1 MIGTCSAGRDQ
12 SSVSQEPESLPTNR
26 RPRRTTSRV
35 AGWLVAPLLVAGASL
50 AFPQTA
56 SPPPQCSDC
65 HDSSGILKQVG
76 ASVHDGMECL
86 DCHPVRA
93 QQPHPEDAP
102 DPHRGAICGT
112 CHTDEAATYT
122 SHGAGKV
129 GVNPDLPS
137 CVDCHG
143 GHHVLAP
150 DDRASSVNPANL
162 PDTCGRCHSN
172 LNLVRRYHLNQEA
185 VAVYHSS
192 IHGHLLGGKPAASC
206 IDCHGTDHDAH
217 RILGPAGA
225 QSTVNRLNIPATC
238 GTCHAKQKSAY
249 LEGIHGQLAMRGEDE
264 APVCIDCHGEHGI
277 IPPTDPDSP
286 VSPTKVAEET
296 CARCHD
302 SAVLNQRYGLPPNRL
317 TTYLDSYHGL
327 KSAAGD
333 TRVANCA
340 SCHGAHRILPA
351 SNPQS
356 RVNSA
361 NLRHTCGTC
370 HPGITQQL
378 ASIPIHKANGEGLIT
393 PAGKIVESIYKVAIV
408 IIIGSMILHWLID
421 YRRHLGDLLRS
432 EPQVVRMRTSEV
444 WQHTLLMVSFIVLGV
459 TGFALVYDTSWFA
472 ELFFG
477 WKGGFDLRGDIHRV
491 AAVVFIGT
499 AVWHLIFIA
508 RGRRGHQFLRD
519 MWPRLS
525 DVVHFWQRIQYNLR
539 RRDER
544 PMEGRFTYV
553 EKAEYWALVWGTAVM
568 VASGLLMWFDEW
580 FSQFLPKGVLDVA
593 RAMHFWEAWLATL
606 AILVW
611 HFYSTI
617 FNPEIYPMNPS
628 WLTGKMPE
636 WMHRREHPG
645 CRAGIHEH
653 RGRSS
658 EATIDVSLVLQ
669 ALRIGP
675 GQTILD
681 AGCGNGYM
689 SKAFAGVLGDTGKVV
704 ALDPDETAIATLREE
719 TAGTNIQAV
728 VGVISNDTG
737 LPAGSFDLIYLSN
750 VFHGFTTEELAGF
763 LAEVDRLL
771 RPDGTLAVV
780 EFIKKETPVGPP
792 LEFRFSPEELRRK
805 IPLTPGNTLEVGEY
819 HYLQLFAKRSLGT

>member
-1 MIGTCSAGRDQ
+1 MIGTCSVGSHHSRTLK
-12 SSVSQEPESLPTNR
+12 ESARQPTTR
-26 RPRRTTSRV
+26 RPWRTAAMAAT
-35 AGWLVAPLLVAGASL
+35 WLLAPLLAAGA
-50 AFPQTA
+50 A
-56 SPPPQCSDC
+56 SATRQAATPPDCGDC
-65 HDSSGILKQVG
+65 HQSGAIMRQVDT
-76 ASVHDGMECL
+76 SIHDGMDCL
-86 DCHPVRA
+86 DCHPARA
-93 QQPHPEDAP
+93 EQPHPEDAP

-112 CHTDEAATYT
+112 CHSDEAATYT
-122 SHGAGKV
+122 QHGAVKV
-129 GVNPDLPS
+129 GTNADLPS

-143 GHHVLAP
+143 SHHALAP
-150 DDRASSVNPANL
+150 DDTASSVNPANL

-172 LNLVRRYHLNQEA
+172 LNLVRRYHLQQKA
-185 VAVYHSS
+185 VAVYRSS
-192 IHGHLLGGKPAASC
+192 VHDRPHGQGPAASC

-217 RILGPAGA
+217 RILAPAGPR
-225 QSTVNRLNIPATC
+225 STVNRLNIPATC
-238 GTCHAKQKSAY
+238 GSCHPQQKSAY
-249 LEGIHGQLAMRGEDE
+249 LGGIHGQLAMRGEDE

-277 IPPTDPDSP
+277 IPPSDPDSP

-340 SCHGAHRILPA
+340 SCHGAHRVLPA
-351 SNPQS
+351 TDPQS
-356 RVNSA
+356 RVNPA

-393 PAGKIVESIYKVAIV
+393 PAGKIVESVYKVAIV
-408 IIIGSMILHWLID
+408 IIIGSMVLHWLID
-421 YRRHLGDLLRS
+421 YRRQLGDLLRS
-432 EPQVVRMRTSEV
+432 EPQVIRMRTFEI
-444 WQHTLLMVSFIVLGV
+444 WQHTLLMVSFVVLAV

-477 WKGGFDLRGDIHRV
+477 WKGGFDLRGDLHRV
-491 AAVVFIGT
+491 AAGVFIGT
-499 AVWHLIFIA
+499 AVWHLLFVVRGS
-508 RGRRGHQFLRD
+508 RGRQFLRD

-525 DVVHFWQRIQYNLR
+525 DLVHFWQRIQYNLR
-539 RRDER
+539 HRDER

-568 VASGLLMWFDEW
+568 VASGLLMWFDDW
-580 FSQFLPKGVLDVA
+580 FSRFLPKGVLDVA

-636 WMHRREHPG
+636 WMHRHEHPG
-645 CRAGIHEH
+645 CKTGTHKH
-653 RGRSS
+653 KGRSS
-658 EATIDVSLVLQ
+658 EANVDVSLVLD
-669 ALRIGP
+669 AVGIRP

-689 SKAFAGVLGDTGKVV
+689 SKAFAGALGPTGTVV
-704 ALDPDETAIATLREE
+704 ALDPDEAAIAILRHE
-719 TAGTNIQAV
+719 TAGTNIEAV
-728 VGVISNDTG
+728 VGDISKNTG
-737 LPAGSFDLIYLSN
+737 LPDGSVDLIYLSN
-750 VFHGFTTEELAGF
+750 VFHGFTPDEVAGF
-763 LAEVDRLL
+763 LAEVERLL
-771 RPDGTLAVV
+771 RPGGTLAVV
-780 EFIKKETPVGPP
+780 EFIKKETPIGPP
-792 LEFRFSPEELRRK
+792 LEIRFSPEELRQK
-805 IPLTPGNTLEVGEY
+805 IPLVPRDMVEIGEY
-819 HYLQLFAKRSLGT
+819 HYLQVFANSLDGM